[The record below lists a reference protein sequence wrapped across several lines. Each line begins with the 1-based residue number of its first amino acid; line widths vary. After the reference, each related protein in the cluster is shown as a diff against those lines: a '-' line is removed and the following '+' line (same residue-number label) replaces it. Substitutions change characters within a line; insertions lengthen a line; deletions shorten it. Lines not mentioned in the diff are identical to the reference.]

1 MIHLEPSREDIQLEY
16 GTRVRATETKN
27 EIQRGDTGFVSAA
40 WVRKIV
46 LVNWDN
52 GKVMSIHRKRLELE

>member
-1 MIHLEPSREDIQLEY
+1 MLDLRY

-27 EIQRGDTGFVSAA
+27 EITKGDTGMVSAA
-40 WVRKIV
+40 WVKKIV

-52 GKVMSIHRKRLELE
+52 GKVMPIHRKRLELI

>member
-1 MIHLEPSREDIQLEY
+1 MIVLDR

-27 EIQRGDTGFVSAA
+27 EITKGDEGSVSAA
-40 WVRKIV
+40 WIKPIV

-52 GKVMSIHRKRLELE
+52 GKVMPIHRKRLELI